1 MTDAARTS
9 SHHELGR
16 RFLAGRQDVDAVVRE
31 AAADAGPLAASVHPV
46 VLERVLLQ
54 FVHQFHDVA
63 VTQSERLRL
72 ARPRVI
78 CTRSQPAARFT
89 KYLKTILR
97 LSYDSA
103 EVTINLRSTYDGRLI
118 YKTSYNEREAFHRQ
132 DSRAKS

>member
-9 SHHELGR
+9 SHHKLGR

-89 KYLKTILR
+89 QNILR
-97 LSYDSA
+97 QSYDYL
-103 EVTINLRSTYDGRLI
+103 TIVPKLRSTYDQL
-118 YKTSYNEREAFHRQ
+118 TT
-132 DSRAKS
+132 DV